1 MDFDFKWHVLM
12 RYQSFLIDGVLITV
26 QMALLGMAIALTLGL
41 IIALMAKSGIK
52 ILEIF
57 SDIYIQVFRAIPI
70 FVFLIWLFYGA
81 AMLTGINVPAFSTA
95 VICLSMTHSAFM
107 AETYRAGI
115 ESVPKGH
122 REAGLSVGLSRFQVM
137 RYIILPQAIRT
148 VLPPIGNEFTIVF
161 KSTTILGII
170 GVDELVRK
178 AQSAVT
184 LSFRPFEL
192 YSAVAVIFI
201 IMVVIISRFNLYLEK
216 KFSYSK

>member
-1 MDFDFKWHVLM
+1 MDFEFKWHVLI
-12 RYQSFLIDGVLITV
+12 RYQSFLIDGVLITI
-26 QMALLGMAIALTLGL
+26 QMALLGMSIALTLGL
-41 IIALMAKSGIK
+41 IIALMGKSGIK

-57 SDIYIQVFRAIPI
+57 SDIYIQIFRAIPL
-70 FVFLIWLFYGA
+70 FVYLIWMFYGA

-115 ESVPKGH
+115 ESAPKGH
-122 REAGLSVGLSRFQVM
+122 TEAGLSVGLSRFQVM
-137 RYIILPQAIRT
+137 RYITLPQAIRT
-148 VLPPIGNEFTIVF
+148 ILPPIGNEFVIVF

-178 AQSAVT
+178 AQFATT

-192 YSAVAVIFI
+192 YSAVAVIFV
-201 IMVVIISRFNLYLEK
+201 IMVIIISRFNLFLEK
-216 KFSYSK
+216 KLSYS

>member
-1 MDFDFKWHVLM
+1 MDFEFKWHVLL
-12 RYQSFLIDGVLITV
+12 RYQSFLIDGVLITI
-26 QMALLGMAIALTLGL
+26 QMALLGMSIALTLGL
-41 IIALMAKSGIK
+41 IIALMGKSGIK

-57 SDIYIQVFRAIPI
+57 SDIYIQIFRAIPL
-70 FVFLIWLFYGA
+70 FVYLIWMFYGA

-122 REAGLSVGLSRFQVM
+122 TEAGLSVGLSRFQVM

-148 VLPPIGNEFTIVF
+148 ILPPIGNEFVIVF

-178 AQSAVT
+178 AQFATT

-192 YSAVAVIFI
+192 YSAVAVIFV
-201 IMVVIISRFNLYLEK
+201 IMVIIISRFNLFLEK
-216 KFSYSK
+216 KLSYT

>member
-1 MDFDFKWHVLM
+1 MDFDFKWNVLI
-12 RYQSFLIDGVLITV
+12 RYQDFLIDGVLITI
-26 QMALLGMAIALTLGL
+26 QMALIGMAIALTLGL
-41 IIALMAKSGIK
+41 IIALMGKSGIK

-57 SDIYIQVFRAIPI
+57 SDIYIQIFRAIPL
-70 FVFLIWLFYGA
+70 FVYLIWMFYGA
-81 AMLTGINVPAFSTA
+81 AMLTGINVPAFTTA

-122 REAGLSVGLSRFQVM
+122 SEAGLSVGLSRFQVM

-178 AQSAVT
+178 AQFATT

-192 YSAVAVIFI
+192 YSAVAVLFI

-216 KFSYSK
+216 KLSYS

>member
-1 MDFDFKWHVLM
+1 MDFEFKWHVLL
-12 RYQSFLIDGVLITV
+12 RYQSFLIDGVLITI
-26 QMALLGMAIALTLGL
+26 QMALIGMAIALTLGL
-41 IIALMAKSGIK
+41 VIALMGKSGIK
-52 ILEIF
+52 ILVIF
-57 SDIYIQVFRAIPI
+57 SDIYIQIFRAIPL
-70 FVFLIWLFYGA
+70 FVYLIWMFYGA
-81 AMLTGINVPAFSTA
+81 AMLTGINVPAFATA

-122 REAGLSVGLSRFQVM
+122 TEAGLSVGLSRFQVM

-148 VLPPIGNEFTIVF
+148 ILPPIGNEFVIVF

-178 AQSAVT
+178 AQFATT

-192 YSAVAVIFI
+192 YSAVAVIFVV
-201 IMVVIISRFNLYLEK
+201 MVIIISRFNLFLEK
-216 KFSYSK
+216 KFSYS

>member
-1 MDFDFKWHVLM
+1 MDFEFKWHVLL
-12 RYQSFLIDGVLITV
+12 RYQSFLIDGVLITI
-26 QMALLGMAIALTLGL
+26 QMALIGMAIALTLGL
-41 IIALMAKSGIK
+41 VIALMGKSGIK
-52 ILEIF
+52 ILVIF
-57 SDIYIQVFRAIPI
+57 SDIYIQIFRAIPL
-70 FVFLIWLFYGA
+70 FVYLIWMFYGA
-81 AMLTGINVPAFSTA
+81 AMLTGINVPAFATA

-122 REAGLSVGLSRFQVM
+122 TEAGLSVGLSRFQVM

-148 VLPPIGNEFTIVF
+148 ILPPIGNEFVIVF

-178 AQSAVT
+178 AQFATT

-192 YSAVAVIFI
+192 YSAVAVIFV
-201 IMVVIISRFNLYLEK
+201 IMVIIISRFNLFLEK
-216 KFSYSK
+216 KFSYS

>member
-1 MDFDFKWHVLM
+1 MEFDFKWNVLI
-12 RYQSFLIDGVLITV
+12 RYQDFLIDGVLITI
-26 QMALLGMAIALTLGL
+26 QMALIGMAIALTLGL
-41 IIALMAKSGIK
+41 IIALMGKSGIK

-57 SDIYIQVFRAIPI
+57 SDIYIQIFRAIPL
-70 FVFLIWLFYGA
+70 FVYLIWMFYGA
-81 AMLTGINVPAFSTA
+81 AMLTGINVPAFTTA

-122 REAGLSVGLSRFQVM
+122 SEAGLSVGLSRFQVM

-178 AQSAVT
+178 AQFATT

-192 YSAVAVIFI
+192 YSAVAVLFI
-201 IMVVIISRFNLYLEK
+201 IMVVIISRFNLYLERK
-216 KFSYSK
+216 LSYS

>member
-1 MDFDFKWHVLM
+1 MEFDFKWNVLI
-12 RYQSFLIDGVLITV
+12 RYQDFLIDGVLITI
-26 QMALLGMAIALTLGL
+26 QMALIGMAIALTLGL
-41 IIALMAKSGIK
+41 IIALMGKSGIK

-57 SDIYIQVFRAIPI
+57 SDIYIQIFRAIPL
-70 FVFLIWLFYGA
+70 FVYLIWMFYGA

-122 REAGLSVGLSRFQVM
+122 TEAGLSVGLSRFQVM
-137 RYIILPQAIRT
+137 RYITLPQAIRT
-148 VLPPIGNEFTIVF
+148 ILPPIGNEFVIVF

-178 AQSAVT
+178 AQFATT

-192 YSAVAVIFI
+192 YSAVAVIFV
-201 IMVVIISRFNLYLEK
+201 IMVIIISRFNLFLEK
-216 KFSYSK
+216 KLSYS

>member
-1 MDFDFKWHVLM
+1 MDFEFKWHVLI
-12 RYQSFLIDGVLITV
+12 RYQSFLIDGVLITI
-26 QMALLGMAIALTLGL
+26 QMALIGMAIALTLGL
-41 IIALMAKSGIK
+41 VIALMGKSGIK
-52 ILEIF
+52 ILVIF
-57 SDIYIQVFRAIPI
+57 SDIYIQIFRAIPL
-70 FVFLIWLFYGA
+70 FVYLIWMFYGA
-81 AMLTGINVPAFSTA
+81 AMLTGINVPAFATA

-122 REAGLSVGLSRFQVM
+122 TEAGLSVGLSRFQVM

-148 VLPPIGNEFTIVF
+148 ILPPIGNEFVIVF

-178 AQSAVT
+178 AQFATT

-192 YSAVAVIFI
+192 YSAVAVIFV
-201 IMVVIISRFNLYLEK
+201 IMVIIISRFNLFLEK
-216 KFSYSK
+216 KFSYS

>member
-1 MDFDFKWHVLM
+1 MDFEFKWHVLL
-12 RYQSFLIDGVLITV
+12 RYQSFLIDGVLITI
-26 QMALLGMAIALTLGL
+26 QMALIGMAIALTLGL
-41 IIALMAKSGIK
+41 VIALMGKSGIK
-52 ILEIF
+52 ILVIF
-57 SDIYIQVFRAIPI
+57 SDIYIQIFRAIPL
-70 FVFLIWLFYGA
+70 FVYLIWMFYGA
-81 AMLTGINVPAFSTA
+81 AMLTGINVPAFATA

-122 REAGLSVGLSRFQVM
+122 TEAGLSVGLSRFQVM

-148 VLPPIGNEFTIVF
+148 ILPPIGNEFVIVF

-178 AQSAVT
+178 AQYATT

-192 YSAVAVIFI
+192 YSAVAVIFVV
-201 IMVVIISRFNLYLEK
+201 MVIIISRFNLFLER
-216 KFSYSK
+216 KFSYS

>member
-1 MDFDFKWHVLM
+1 MDFEFKWHVLL
-12 RYQSFLIDGVLITV
+12 RYQSFLIDGVLITI
-26 QMALLGMAIALTLGL
+26 QMALIGMAIALTLGL
-41 IIALMAKSGIK
+41 VIALMGKSGIK
-52 ILEIF
+52 ILVIF
-57 SDIYIQVFRAIPI
+57 SDIYIQIFRAIPL
-70 FVFLIWLFYGA
+70 FVYLIWMFYGA
-81 AMLTGINVPAFSTA
+81 AMLTGINVPAFATA

-122 REAGLSVGLSRFQVM
+122 TEAGLSVGLSRFQVM

-148 VLPPIGNEFTIVF
+148 ILPPIGNEFVIVF

-178 AQSAVT
+178 AQFATT

-192 YSAVAVIFI
+192 YSAVAVIFV
-201 IMVVIISRFNLYLEK
+201 IMVIIISRFNLFLEK
-216 KFSYSK
+216 KFSYT

>member
-1 MDFDFKWHVLM
+1 MDFEFKWHVLL
-12 RYQSFLIDGVLITV
+12 RYQSFLIDGVLITI
-26 QMALLGMAIALTLGL
+26 QMALIGMAIALTLGL
-41 IIALMAKSGIK
+41 VIALMGKSGIK
-52 ILEIF
+52 ILVIF
-57 SDIYIQVFRAIPI
+57 SDIYIQIFRAIPL
-70 FVFLIWLFYGA
+70 FVYLIWMFYGA
-81 AMLTGINVPAFSTA
+81 AMLTGINVPAFATA

-122 REAGLSVGLSRFQVM
+122 TEAGLSVGLSRFQVM

-148 VLPPIGNEFTIVF
+148 ILPPIGNEFVIVF

-178 AQSAVT
+178 AQYATT

-192 YSAVAVIFI
+192 YSAVAVIFV
-201 IMVVIISRFNLYLEK
+201 IMVIIISRFNLFLEK
-216 KFSYSK
+216 KFSYS

>member
-1 MDFDFKWHVLM
+1 MDFEFKWHVLI
-12 RYQSFLIDGVLITV
+12 RYQSFLIDGVLITI
-26 QMALLGMAIALTLGL
+26 QMALLGMSIALTLGL
-41 IIALMAKSGIK
+41 IIALMGKSGIK

-57 SDIYIQVFRAIPI
+57 SDIYIQIFRAIPL
-70 FVFLIWLFYGA
+70 FVYLIWMFYGA

-122 REAGLSVGLSRFQVM
+122 TEAGLSVGLSRFQVM

-148 VLPPIGNEFTIVF
+148 ILPPIGNEFVIVF

-178 AQSAVT
+178 AQFATT

-192 YSAVAVIFI
+192 YSAVAVIFV
-201 IMVVIISRFNLYLEK
+201 IMVIIISRFNLFLEK
-216 KFSYSK
+216 KFSYS

>member
-1 MDFDFKWHVLM
+1 MDFEFKWHVLL
-12 RYQSFLIDGVLITV
+12 RYQSFLIDGVLITI
-26 QMALLGMAIALTLGL
+26 QMALIGMAIALTLGL
-41 IIALMAKSGIK
+41 VIALMGKSGIK
-52 ILEIF
+52 ILVIF
-57 SDIYIQVFRAIPI
+57 SDIYIQIFRAIPL
-70 FVFLIWLFYGA
+70 FVYLIWMFYGA
-81 AMLTGINVPAFSTA
+81 AMLTGINVPAFATA

-122 REAGLSVGLSRFQVM
+122 TEAGLSVGLSRFQVM
-137 RYIILPQAIRT
+137 RYIILPQAIRP

-178 AQSAVT
+178 AQFATT

-192 YSAVAVIFI
+192 YSAVAVIFV
-201 IMVVIISRFNLYLEK
+201 IMVIIISRFNLFLEK
-216 KFSYSK
+216 KFSYT

>member
-1 MDFDFKWHVLM
+1 MDFEFKWHVLL
-12 RYQSFLIDGVLITV
+12 RYQSFLIDGVLITI
-26 QMALLGMAIALTLGL
+26 QMALIGMAIALTLGL
-41 IIALMAKSGIK
+41 VIALMGKSGIK

-57 SDIYIQVFRAIPI
+57 SDIYIQVFRAIPL
-70 FVFLIWLFYGA
+70 FVYLIWMFYGA
-81 AMLTGINVPAFSTA
+81 AMLTGINVPAFATA

-122 REAGLSVGLSRFQVM
+122 TEAGLSVGLSRFQVM

-148 VLPPIGNEFTIVF
+148 ILPPIGNEFVIVF

-178 AQSAVT
+178 AQFATT

-192 YSAVAVIFI
+192 YSAVAVIFV
-201 IMVVIISRFNLYLEK
+201 IMVIIISRFNLFLEK
-216 KFSYSK
+216 KFSYT

>member
-1 MDFDFKWHVLM
+1 MDFNFKWHVLM

-41 IIALMAKSGIK
+41 IIALMGKSGIK

-57 SDIYIQVFRAIPI
+57 SDYIQVFRAIPI

-81 AMLTGINVPAFSTA
+81 AMLTGINVPAFATA
-95 VICLSMTHSAFM
+95 VICLSLTHSAFM

>member
-1 MDFDFKWHVLM
+1 MDFEFKWHVLL
-12 RYQSFLIDGVLITV
+12 RYQSFLIDGVLITI
-26 QMALLGMAIALTLGL
+26 QMALIGMAIALTLGL
-41 IIALMAKSGIK
+41 VIALMGKSGIK
-52 ILEIF
+52 ILVIF
-57 SDIYIQVFRAIPI
+57 SDIYIQIFRAIPL
-70 FVFLIWLFYGA
+70 FVYLIWMFYGA
-81 AMLTGINVPAFSTA
+81 AMLTGINVPAFATA

-122 REAGLSVGLSRFQVM
+122 TEAGLSVGLSRFQVM

-148 VLPPIGNEFTIVF
+148 ILPPIGNEFVIVF

-178 AQSAVT
+178 AQFATT

-192 YSAVAVIFI
+192 YSAVAVIFV
-201 IMVVIISRFNLYLEK
+201 IMVIIISRFNLFLER
-216 KFSYSK
+216 KFSYS

>member
-1 MDFDFKWHVLM
+1 
-12 RYQSFLIDGVLITV
+12 
-26 QMALLGMAIALTLGL
+26 
-41 IIALMAKSGIK
+41 
-52 ILEIF
+52 
-57 SDIYIQVFRAIPI
+57 
-70 FVFLIWLFYGA
+70 
-81 AMLTGINVPAFSTA
+81 MLTGINVPAFSTA

-115 ESVPKGH
+115 ESVPMGH

-137 RYIILPQAIRT
+137 RYITLPQAIRT

-201 IMVVIISRFNLYLEK
+201 IMVVIISRFNLFLEK
-216 KFSYSK
+216 KFSYSE

>member
-1 MDFDFKWHVLM
+1 MEFDFKWNVLI
-12 RYQSFLIDGVLITV
+12 RYQDFLIDGVLITI
-26 QMALLGMAIALTLGL
+26 QMALIGMAIALTLGL
-41 IIALMAKSGIK
+41 IIALMGKSGIK

-57 SDIYIQVFRAIPI
+57 SDIYIQIFRAIPL
-70 FVFLIWLFYGA
+70 FVYLIWMFYGA
-81 AMLTGINVPAFSTA
+81 AMLTGINVPAFTTA

-122 REAGLSVGLSRFQVM
+122 SEAGLSVGLSRFQVM

-178 AQSAVT
+178 AQFATT

-192 YSAVAVIFI
+192 YSAVAVLFI

-216 KFSYSK
+216 KLSYS

>member
-1 MDFDFKWHVLM
+1 MDFEFKWHVLL
-12 RYQSFLIDGVLITV
+12 RYQSFLIDGVLITI
-26 QMALLGMAIALTLGL
+26 QMALIGMAIALTLGL
-41 IIALMAKSGIK
+41 VIALMGKSGIK
-52 ILEIF
+52 ILVIF
-57 SDIYIQVFRAIPI
+57 SDIYIQIFRAIPL
-70 FVFLIWLFYGA
+70 FVYLIWMFYGA
-81 AMLTGINVPAFSTA
+81 AMLTGINVPAFATA

-122 REAGLSVGLSRFQVM
+122 TEAGLSVGLSRFQVM

-148 VLPPIGNEFTIVF
+148 ILPPIGNEFVIVF

-178 AQSAVT
+178 AQFATT

-192 YSAVAVIFI
+192 YSAVAVIFVV
-201 IMVVIISRFNLYLEK
+201 MVIIISRFNLFLER
-216 KFSYSK
+216 KFSYS

>member
-1 MDFDFKWHVLM
+1 MDFDFKWNVLI
-12 RYQSFLIDGVLITV
+12 RYQDFLIDGVLITI
-26 QMALLGMAIALTLGL
+26 QMALIGMAIALTLGL
-41 IIALMAKSGIK
+41 IIALMGKSGIK

-57 SDIYIQVFRAIPI
+57 SDIYIQIFRAIPL
-70 FVFLIWLFYGA
+70 FVYLIWMFYGA
-81 AMLTGINVPAFSTA
+81 AMLTGINVPAFTTA

-122 REAGLSVGLSRFQVM
+122 TEAGLSVGLSRFQVM
-137 RYIILPQAIRT
+137 RYIILPQAVRT
-148 VLPPIGNEFTIVF
+148 ILPPIGNEFVIVF

-178 AQSAVT
+178 AQFATT

-192 YSAVAVIFI
+192 YSAVAVIFV
-201 IMVVIISRFNLYLEK
+201 IMVIIISRFNLFLEK
-216 KFSYSK
+216 KLSYS

>member
-1 MDFDFKWHVLM
+1 MDFEFKWHVLL
-12 RYQSFLIDGVLITV
+12 RYQSFLIDGVLITI
-26 QMALLGMAIALTLGL
+26 QMALIGMAIALTLGL
-41 IIALMAKSGIK
+41 VIALMGKSGIK
-52 ILEIF
+52 ILVIF
-57 SDIYIQVFRAIPI
+57 SDIYIQIFRAIPL
-70 FVFLIWLFYGA
+70 FVYLIWMFYGA
-81 AMLTGINVPAFSTA
+81 AMLTGINVPAFATA

-122 REAGLSVGLSRFQVM
+122 TEAGLSVGLSRFQVM

-148 VLPPIGNEFTIVF
+148 ILPPIGNEFVIVF

-178 AQSAVT
+178 AQYATT

-192 YSAVAVIFI
+192 YSAVAVIFV
-201 IMVVIISRFNLYLEK
+201 IMVIIISRFNLFLER
-216 KFSYSK
+216 KFSYS

>member
-1 MDFDFKWHVLM
+1 MDFEFKWHVLI
-12 RYQSFLIDGVLITV
+12 RYQSFLIDGVLITI
-26 QMALLGMAIALTLGL
+26 QMALLGMSIALTLGL
-41 IIALMAKSGIK
+41 IIALMGKSGIK

-57 SDIYIQVFRAIPI
+57 SDIYIQIFRAIPL
-70 FVFLIWLFYGA
+70 FVYLIWMFYGA

-95 VICLSMTHSAFM
+95 IICLSMTHSAFM

-122 REAGLSVGLSRFQVM
+122 TEAGLSVGLSRFQVM

-148 VLPPIGNEFTIVF
+148 ILPPIGNEFVIVF

-178 AQSAVT
+178 AQFATT

-192 YSAVAVIFI
+192 YSAVAVIFV
-201 IMVVIISRFNLYLEK
+201 IMVIIISRFNLFLERK
-216 KFSYSK
+216 LSYT